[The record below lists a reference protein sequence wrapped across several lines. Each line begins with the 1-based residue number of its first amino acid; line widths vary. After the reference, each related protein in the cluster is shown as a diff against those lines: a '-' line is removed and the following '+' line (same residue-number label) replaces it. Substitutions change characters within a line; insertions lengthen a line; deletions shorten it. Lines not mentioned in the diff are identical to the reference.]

1 MDGEIRYYALQD
13 ELRALE
19 EKTGLYLADMNI
31 DAENAGV
38 PREDPSFFDQ
48 CYFAAC
54 MAAGMRAEEAGA
66 DLTALIGRD
75 IY

>member
-1 MDGEIRYYALQD
+1 MTAEQRYYALQD
-13 ELRALE
+13 ELQAIE

-38 PREDPSFFDQ
+38 SRDDPSFFDQ

-66 DLTALIGRD
+66 DLTALIGRE